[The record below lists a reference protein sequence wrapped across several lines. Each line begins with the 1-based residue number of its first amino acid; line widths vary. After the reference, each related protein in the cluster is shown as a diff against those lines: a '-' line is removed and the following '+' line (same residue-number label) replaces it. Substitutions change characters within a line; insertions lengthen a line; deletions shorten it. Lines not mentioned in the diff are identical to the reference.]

1 MSNEKNIRIV
11 RGESRFAGSSN
22 VEMVVHPFLES
33 TTKELTQGDRNLVLD
48 LRDQFDFER
57 EYCTNYRLH
66 GKIDILYNNIVT
78 GETNE
83 QDFKTSMYF
92 LPEWTGC
99 PQVGGVPPGS
109 CVGLTPASTFSFMPE
124 KRFGINASLNGW
136 EPLLAYQDNW
146 VQYISYIHDADSGQ
160 TMEYYIDYGTSSGL
174 SFIAGDGI
182 PFQPTTNTIDGK
194 EVLQLITPVPHG
206 ILPGEYVELQS
217 TASVFGVG
225 ATLMVDVPITSIFNP
240 VIMGTS
246 TPAPPQNT
254 FKVDSLGNNLA
265 NSENYIINVQ
275 TNGLDVASIPANGP
289 VGTLKRIINIDNPNE
304 TRSEYYTQIHKLI
317 TNPNDYTFDRTGFE
331 LGIYAKKGRV
341 YRAKR
346 TPDNIEKTIIKE
358 QYESYL
364 WNSNQN
370 INIDNY
376 YDNLN
381 RPLTDVYLTILTT
394 NRNLIW
400 DWNPGGVSSPAGFG
414 WGWNFKKNGTV
425 DPFVDNTLNPINL
438 TQNGTLG
445 VTPLP
450 VSGSTF
456 RGAFAEYNPFEL
468 KERVISNI
476 GHSLKFNRDTLYMSG
491 GTPYDFVPTI
501 YKYQPHHKISLKKFS
516 NYISYND
523 SLFTSP
529 QYAVYSSSEETF
541 RWREILPIEFYEDGT
556 NGVSYP
562 YLNDAHY
569 PYLNLEFTIEAVG
582 PALIPYSSGS
592 INILSEYTDGC
603 Q

>member
-11 RGESRFAGSSN
+11 RGDARFAGSSN
-22 VEMVVHPFLES
+22 TEMVVHPLLES
-33 TTKELTQGDRNLVLD
+33 SKKDLTQGDRNLVLN

-57 EYCTNYRLH
+57 EYSTNYRVY
-66 GKIDILYNNIVT
+66 GKIDVLFDNIVT
-78 GETNE
+78 GQTNE
-83 QDFKTSMYF
+83 QDFYKSMYF
-92 LPEWTGC
+92 LPDYLGC

-109 CVGLTPASTFSFMPE
+109 CVGLPPAQTFLFIPE
-124 KRFGINASLNGW
+124 KRFGINPSLAGW

-146 VQYISYIHDADSGQ
+146 VQYISYIHDSDSGQ
-160 TMEYYIDYGTSSGL
+160 IMEYYTDYTTSSGL
-174 SFIAGDGI
+174 RFTSGDGI
-182 PFQPTTNTIDGK
+182 PFTPVSKVIDGK
-194 EVLQLITPVPHG
+194 QVLQLITPVPHG
-206 ILPGEYVELQS
+206 IQPGEYVEIQS
-217 TASVFGVG
+217 TALAFGT
-225 ATLMVDVPITSIFNP
+225 ATLMIDVPITTIFTP
-240 VIMGTS
+240 TIMGTS

-254 FKVDSLGNNLA
+254 FKVDFLGNGLV
-265 NSENYIINVQ
+265 NSDPYIINIQ
-275 TNGLDVASIPANGP
+275 TNGLDVSSIPPNDP
-289 VGTLKRIINIDNPNE
+289 VGSLKRIINIDNPVE
-304 TRSEYYTQIHKLI
+304 TRSEYYTQKHKLI
-317 TNPNDYTFDRTGFE
+317 TNPNDYSFDRTGFE
-331 LGIYAKKGRV
+331 TGIYDIKGRV
-341 YRAKR
+341 FTPKR
-346 TPDNIEKTIIKE
+346 TPDYVEKTVKTHL
-358 QYESYL
+358 YESYL
-364 WNSNQN
+364 WNANQD
-370 INIDNY
+370 IDIDNY

-381 RPLTDVYLTILTT
+381 RPITDVYLTILPT

-400 DWNPGGVSSPAGFG
+400 DWDPSGVSSPAGFG
-414 WGWNFKKNGTV
+414 WGWNFKKTGVV
-425 DPFVDNTLNPINL
+425 DPFVDNSAHPINL
-438 TQNGTLG
+438 TQNGLLG

-476 GHSLKFNRDTLYMSG
+476 GHSLKFNRDTMYKVG
-491 GTPYDFVPTI
+491 GTTNDFVETI
-501 YKYQPHHKISLKKFS
+501 YKYQPHHKIPLKKLS

-529 QYAVYSSSEETF
+529 QYAVYSLLEETF

-569 PYLNLEFTIEAVG
+569 PFQNLEFTIEAVG
-582 PALIPYSSGS
+582 PALIPYITGD